1 MAHFAQLEKSVSTV
15 LVAENTYVSGHKV
28 LQVIVVNNNEL
39 LDENGN
45 ESEAVG
51 IAFCESLF
59 GTETL
64 WKQTSYNGNFRG
76 VYAGIGYVYDPAADV
91 FVCPT
96 TEEKIAAQK
105 RTGGF
110 ADAIPANE
118 SELP

>member
-1 MAHFAQLEKSVSTV
+1 MAHFAQLGTDTVTV
-15 LVAENTYVSGHKV
+15 LVAENTYVTGYPV

-45 ESEAVG
+45 ESEELG
-51 IAFCESLF
+51 IAFCQSLF
-59 GTETL
+59 GTGTL
-64 WKQTSYNGNFRG
+64 WKQTSYHGNIRG
-76 VYAGIGYVYDPAADV
+76 MYAGIGHVYDPVTDV

-110 ADAIPANE
+110 ADAIPVDE

>member
-1 MAHFAQLEKSVSTV
+1 MAHFAQLGKDTVTV
-15 LVAENTYVSGHKV
+15 LVAENTYVTGYPV

-59 GTETL
+59 GTETF
-64 WKQTSYNGNFRG
+64 WKQTSYNSNFRG
-76 VYAGIGYVYDPAADV
+76 VYAGIGFVYDPVADV

-96 TEEKIAAQK
+96 TEEILAAQS
-105 RTGGF
+105 RF
-110 ADAIPANE
+110 ANLEPIPVSE

>member
-1 MAHFAQLEKSVSTV
+1 MAHFAQLGTDTVTV
-15 LVAENTYVSGHKV
+15 LVAENTYVTGYSV

-39 LDENGN
+39 LDENGT
-45 ESEAVG
+45 ESETVG

-64 WKQTSYNGNFRG
+64 WRQTSYNGNFRG

-110 ADAIPANE
+110 ADAIPVDE

>member
-1 MAHFAQLEKSVSTV
+1 MAHFAQLEKAVSTV

-28 LQVIVVNNNEL
+28 LQVIVVNNNDTI
-39 LDENGN
+39 DENGN
-45 ESEAVG
+45 ESEEVG
-51 IAFCESLF
+51 IAFCQSLF

-64 WKQTSYNGNFRG
+64 WKQTSYNGNIRG
-76 VYAGIGYVYDPAADV
+76 IYAGVGHVYDPVTDM

-105 RTGGF
+105 RTSGF
-110 ADAIPANE
+110 ADAIPVDE